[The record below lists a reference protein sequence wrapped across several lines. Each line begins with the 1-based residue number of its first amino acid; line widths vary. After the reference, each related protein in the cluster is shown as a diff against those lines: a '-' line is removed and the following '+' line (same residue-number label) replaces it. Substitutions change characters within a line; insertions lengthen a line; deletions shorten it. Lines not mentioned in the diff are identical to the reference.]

1 MHPKR
6 VVLVTASSAS
16 AGSAEEA
23 ALLRAYLQP
32 LEFAQGFS
40 GEEVRLTLFFSM
52 PAACAPM
59 LCCGKLHVDEMLS
72 LQSVEVW
79 DSQRQSNF
87 LLLA

>member
-6 VVLVTASSAS
+6 VVLVTASSTS

-40 GEEVRLTLFFSM
+40 GEEVRLTLLSM
-52 PAACAPM
+52 PATCAPM
-59 LCCGKLHVDEMLS
+59 LCCGKLHMDEMLS

-87 LLLA
+87 LFLV